1 MAAADLVQ
9 WNGWAFSFQTAS
21 QRMMARPAPRAGQ
34 MHPDGDEVLFLIRG
48 RVDVVLG
55 ENGAQRT
62 VEMAPEH
69 TVLVPEGMC
78 AGRRAN
84 SSE

>member
-1 MAAADLVQ
+1 
-9 WNGWAFSFQTAS
+9 
-21 QRMMARPAPRAGQ
+21 MARPAPHGGQ

-62 VEMAPEH
+62 VEMAPGH
-69 TVLVPEGMC
+69 TVLVPKGMC
-78 AGRRAN
+78 AGRRGN